1 MTFDEHTRD
10 DAPDGEAWRGD
21 VHRDLHRDLHRA
33 EPEDGDEATLARL
46 RVTAASDGAPLGLAS
61 RVEVKT
67 LGALRRATR
76 TSPEALVAFA
86 VVVYLA
92 LGTQVPTGWPLALV
106 ACGYA
111 LLGLRGRVAQEVERA

>member
-1 MTFDEHTRD
+1 MTFDDHTPDDGRD
-10 DAPDGEAWRGD
+10 VEAWRGD
-21 VHRDLHRDLHRA
+21 VHREVHREVHHA
-33 EPEDGDEATLARL
+33 APEDDDEATLAQL
-46 RVTAASDGAPLGLAS
+46 RATAASDGAPLGLTS

-67 LGALRRATR
+67 LRALRNATR

-106 ACGYA
+106 AGGYA
-111 LLGLRGRVAQEVERA
+111 LFVLRGRVAQEADRA